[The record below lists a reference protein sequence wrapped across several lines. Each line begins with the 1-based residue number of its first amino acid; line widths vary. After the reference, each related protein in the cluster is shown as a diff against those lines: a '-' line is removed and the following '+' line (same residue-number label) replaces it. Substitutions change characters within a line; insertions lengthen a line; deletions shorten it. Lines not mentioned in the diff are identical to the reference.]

1 MAKKRAARV
10 LTVTAAYSLTPNMRR
25 VTLFGEDLASFPEQA
40 EGAYFKLV
48 FPSDN
53 PDRPTLRTYT
63 ISQYRRDTH
72 EIDVDFMLHNSADGT
87 VEGVAVSWAIRAS
100 AGDIMPIFGPGLATL
115 INRDADAFVLAADM
129 TALPA
134 LAANFASL
142 PATATGHVV
151 VEIISDEDRQILNVP
166 DGVQVHWVVNPYPGS
181 DESPLYHAIKTLD
194 WPKGQV
200 AVWCAC
206 EFKTMKKCR
215 HYFSHVRQVPKSH
228 LYISSYW
235 KKGLH
240 EELHKIAKQEDVE

>member
-151 VEIISDEDRQILNVP
+151 VGFGVP
-166 DGVQVHWVVNPYPGS
+166 VNS
-181 DESPLYHAIKTLD
+181 
-194 WPKGQV
+194 
-200 AVWCAC
+200 
-206 EFKTMKKCR
+206 
-215 HYFSHVRQVPKSH
+215 
-228 LYISSYW
+228 
-235 KKGLH
+235 
-240 EELHKIAKQEDVE
+240 KQ